1 MRFDT
6 AEKEEFERTAVV
18 HAESLLRVAKRLLG
32 DRSAAEDAVQ
42 ETLLSGWRSF
52 DQFERSTNCR
62 AWLFKIMLRI
72 IGKHRRRQLTLPI
85 VKLPAGR
92 DFDDLLTVPT
102 ASVQTNSELLAAVSS
117 LRPEKRTVLL
127 LAVVEGF
134 TCREIS
140 TMLDLP
146 IGTVMSR
153 LSRARAEVRR
163 WLGRSEQGFDVTAG
177 HSSGYKLFVI
187 GDLRAEEAQALAFGI
202 IASLT

>member
-1 MRFDT
+1 MRFDA
-6 AEKEEFERTAVV
+6 AEKKEFERTAVV
-18 HAESLLRVAKRLLG
+18 HTKSLLRVAKRLLR

-52 DQFERSTNCR
+52 DQFHRSTNCR

-85 VKLPAGR
+85 VKLPAGC
-92 DFDDLLTVPT
+92 DFDNLLPVPR
-102 ASVQTNSELLAAVSS
+102 ANIQTNSELLAAVGS
-117 LRPEKRTVLL
+117 LRQEKRTVLL

-140 TMLDLP
+140 TMLGLP

-163 WLGRSEQGFDVTAG
+163 WLGRSEPALDLSAG
-177 HSSGYKLFVI
+177 DSSGDKFFVV
-187 GDLRAEEAQALAFGI
+187 GDLAAEEEQSSRTRVLVSI
-202 IASLT
+202 T

>member
-1 MRFDT
+1 MRFDA

-18 HAESLLRVAKRLLG
+18 HAESLLRVAKRLLA

-52 DQFERSTNCR
+52 DQFQRYTNCR

-72 IGKHRRRQLTLPI
+72 IGKQRRRQLTLPI
-85 VKLPAGR
+85 VKLRAGCDLDNLPA
-92 DFDDLLTVPT
+92 FPT
-102 ASVQTNSELLAAVSS
+102 ASIQTNSELLAAIGS
-117 LRPEKRTVLL
+117 LHREKRAILL
-127 LAVVEGF
+127 LAVVQGF

-140 TMLDLP
+140 AMLNLP

-163 WLGRSEQGFDVTAG
+163 WLGRSEQSLDV
-177 HSSGYKLFVI
+177 SEEDSPSYQFFVV
-187 GDLRAEEAQALAFGI
+187 GDLPAEEAQGSAVQVL
-202 IASLT
+202 ASLT

>member
-92 DFDDLLTVPT
+92 DFDDLLTAPT

-127 LAVVEGF
+127 LAIVEGF

-163 WLGRSEQGFDVTAG
+163 WLGRSEQGFDVTAED
-177 HSSGYKLFVI
+177 SSGYKLFVV
-187 GDLRAEEAQALAFGI
+187 GDLRTEETQALAVGI